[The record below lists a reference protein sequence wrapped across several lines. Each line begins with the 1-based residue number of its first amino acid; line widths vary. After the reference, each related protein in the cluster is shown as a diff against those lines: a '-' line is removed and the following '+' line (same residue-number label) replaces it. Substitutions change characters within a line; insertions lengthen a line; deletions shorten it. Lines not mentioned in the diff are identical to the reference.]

1 MLYNNVM
8 STAKHAA
15 KKIAVLGILTG
26 LSLAA
31 FIIESL
37 LPPLFIPGAK
47 AGIANVFSFVAL
59 IIYSP
64 AEAFAVVAVKSL
76 LGAVYAGNLSSMLYS
91 FTGGAVSMA
100 ISSVLIYFVYP
111 KISVLA
117 VSVAAAVTHNVTQN
131 LVFVF
136 ITGSFLMFAN
146 LPYLALLGV
155 LSGAAVGAL
164 TLLVFKAVPQNIFEN
179 ILNKSSNTNKLK

>member
-1 MLYNNVM
+1 MV
-8 STAKHAA
+8 TAKNAA

-26 LSLAA
+26 FGLVA

-47 AGIANVFSFVAL
+47 AGIANVFSFIAL
-59 IIYSP
+59 ILYSP
-64 AEAFAVVAVKSL
+64 AEAFAVVAVRTL

-91 FTGGAVSMA
+91 FTGGVVSMA
-100 ISSVLIYFVYP
+100 VSSALLYLVYP
-111 KISVLA
+111 KISLTA

-131 LVFVF
+131 IVFVLL
-136 ITGSFLMFAN
+136 TGSFLMFAN

-155 LSGAAVGAL
+155 LSGAVVGAV
-164 TLLVFKAVPQNIFEN
+164 TLLTFKAVPQSIFEKL
-179 ILNKSSNTNKLK
+179 LNKPNFKQKT